1 MRYFKELEKVLEDR
15 AKIWN
20 LITALRGPDF
30 GKTENLKCLLTARI
44 RELSGLEFG
53 RDKCAY
59 RIHRK
64 MAFVDF
70 EIACKELSEWCN
82 VSIGGAQ
89 HFLIH
94 QFNALEALQTVVKKN
109 KEDYMEVSALR
120 DLVDSWLDLVSASIH
135 GSLQGVIST
144 KVLQTTVEA
153 KLFAQTFVG
162 SK

>member
-1 MRYFKELEKVLEDR
+1 MRYFKELEEALEDR
-15 AKIWN
+15 GKIWN
-20 LITALRGPDF
+20 IITALRGPDF
-30 GKTENLKCLLTARI
+30 DNAQNLKRLLTARI
-44 RELSGLEFG
+44 RELSGLELG

-59 RIHRK
+59 RMHRK

-70 EIACKELSEWCN
+70 EIACEELTAWCRVSSE
-82 VSIGGAQ
+82 GAQ
-89 HFLIH
+89 HFLLH

-109 KEDYMEVSALR
+109 KEDYIEVSALK
-120 DLVDSWLDLVSASIH
+120 DLVDSWLDIVRAAIY
-135 GSLQGVIST
+135 GSLEDRIT